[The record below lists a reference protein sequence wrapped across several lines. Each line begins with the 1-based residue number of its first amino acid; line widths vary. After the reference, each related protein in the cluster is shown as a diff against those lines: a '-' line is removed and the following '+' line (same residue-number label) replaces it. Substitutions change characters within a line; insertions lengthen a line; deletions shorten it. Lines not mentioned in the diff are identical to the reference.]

1 MATTYVPMPIPIHT
15 SSSSKTQRS
24 ARDICENDYGYTE
37 DPALANCMA
46 EIVADR
52 QHDAEIANTALEII
66 CEIAVLTV
74 IAIVAFMIYAWWKN
88 W

>member
-52 QHDAEIANTALEII
+52 QHDAEIANIAMGII
-66 CEIAVLTV
+66 AGIAILTV
-74 IAIVAFMIYAWWKN
+74 MAVIAFMIYAWREC
-88 W
+88 